1 MGLKKF
7 FTPPTVL
14 PLLRLLTL
22 ILVAIGTVIIATN
35 SIDIGYWNLTY
46 RYYTTYRYVF
56 TVGVIVCIYTVIQLP
71 FATVYAITGKQL
83 LPDGFTTYL
92 DCILDTVSCFM
103 LSIAA
108 FVNMAVSA
116 ELRKTWDESPKFSDF
131 FNVMKISAG
140 LLFMGFLCMVL
151 LCAFSAVKLA
161 RRTMNAPQE

>member
-22 ILVAIGTVIIATN
+22 VLVAIGTVIIATN
-35 SIDIGYWNLTY
+35 SIDIG
-46 RYYTTYRYVF
+46 YVF

>member
-35 SIDIGYWNLTY
+35 SIDIG
-46 RYYTTYRYVF
+46 YVF